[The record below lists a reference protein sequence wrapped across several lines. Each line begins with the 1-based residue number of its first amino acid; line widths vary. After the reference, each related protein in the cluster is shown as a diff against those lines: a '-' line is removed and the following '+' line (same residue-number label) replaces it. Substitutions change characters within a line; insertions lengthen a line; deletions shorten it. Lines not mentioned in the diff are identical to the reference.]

1 MNRFFLKYRKA
12 IVWAIVVSFVLGFVG
27 GSLFRRFSPSQ
38 RGSQEEVILVVE
50 GEKFTRQDLGAAY
63 RNLINYYIQLYQAFG
78 QDFNQQLQGTE
89 GVFNQMRYLASA
101 AEGLIRDTLIR
112 RGAREY
118 RVPVPARQLSQATEE
133 SYQRAL
139 EQFGGDEG
147 ALAEYLRRTQGL
159 TLEQFRVQLR
169 ASEELR
175 LLEEGLRRQV
185 VGPIQPTQ
193 DDLLAYLEEHQDRY
207 QSEPEKIR
215 VAYIKVSDAGL
226 ADELLAQAQLPET
239 DFLAL
244 AQEHS
249 EDPQIELDW
258 FARGG
263 SPLPLAVEEVAFTLA
278 EGEVRL
284 VEEGGAFY
292 IVKLLAHRPP
302 VVPPLEE
309 IRDQLEEDYIRD
321 EETQRWEEWYQARR
335 QSAQIQVNDPL
346 LEAFLLYPT
355 DKQAA
360 LEALQL
366 AAGEAQQDSPYLDYF
381 IGRLHEALAADL
393 EAQLTSLQEKEELT
407 PEEQAELA
415 RLAEEIDRHRQEALQ
430 AYLAFAT
437 TSGVELDEE
446 FFHRALAL
454 DPQSAQLRLRLA
466 ELYLEKG
473 QYFQADR
480 EYGQALELQPDLL
493 AAVEGQGD
501 VAMAMGFYARA
512 VERYRAALETQT
524 ESQTPEKRLQLEL
537 KLAGALVRDEQ
548 YEEARPLLENIL
560 AQRPEHSGALVLMGD
575 LLLGEG
581 NAGEAVGYYQAAL
594 RRSPTPDTQLKLARA
609 FLEAGDLDAAQREYE
624 ELLDWPT
631 PTYKRQ
637 AYVGMGDVLRARGQ
651 VEEALEYYRQALR
664 LAGVDA
670 AEKEAIAERM
680 VELAPDDLRL
690 RFQLASYY
698 REQYKYDAAIDQYQ
712 AILTRDEGN
721 VDALIGLGDC
731 YVAKTEYDTALTFYG
746 QALEEADNPRK
757 RLQIYDKIVQ
767 CEERR
772 VGPTGEL
779 TQAAKE
785 ALWEAALIYRELG
798 EPDQARERLQR
809 VHDADPSFR
818 AQELVPLLLELGGE
832 VQSPPQ
838 LMESPAQ
845 TPSEATPGG

>member
-12 IVWAIVVSFVLGFVG
+12 IVGAIVVTFVLGIVG

-38 RGSQEEVILVVE
+38 RGSQEEVVLVVE
-50 GEKFTRQDLGAAY
+50 GEKFTRRDLGVAY

-89 GVFNQMRYLASA
+89 GVFNQMQYLASA

-118 RVPVPARQLSQATEE
+118 RVPVPASQLNQATEE
-133 SYQRAL
+133 SYRRAL
-139 EQFGGDEG
+139 ERFGGSED
-147 ALAEYLRRTQGL
+147 ALAEYLRRYQGL
-159 TLEQFRVQLR
+159 TLEQFRAQLR
-169 ASEELR
+169 AAEELR

-193 DDLLAYLEEHQDRY
+193 DDLLAYLQEHQDRY
-207 QSEPEKIR
+207 QTEPEKIR
-215 VAYIKVSDAGL
+215 LAYLKVSDAAL
-226 ADELLAQAQLPET
+226 ADELLAQAQQPET

-249 EDPQIELDW
+249 EDPEVELDW
-258 FARGG
+258 FARGE
-263 SPLPLAVEEVAFTLA
+263 SPLPRAVEEVAFSLS

-292 IVKLLAHRPP
+292 VLKLLGHRPP
-302 VVPPLEE
+302 VIPPLEE
-309 IRDQLEEDYIRD
+309 IRERVEEDYIRD
-321 EETQRWEEWYQARR
+321 EESQRWNDWYQARR
-335 QSAQIQVNDPL
+335 QSARIEVNDPL

-360 LEALQL
+360 LEALQV
-366 AAGEAQQDSPYLDYF
+366 AGQEPEPSPYLPYF
-381 IGRLHEALAADL
+381 IGRVHEALAAEL
-393 EAQLTSLQEKEELT
+393 ETRLAELEEREELT

-415 RLAEEIDRHRQEALQ
+415 RLAEEIDHHQREALQ

-446 FFHRALAL
+446 FFQRALAL
-454 DPQSAQLRLRLA
+454 DPQNAQLRLRLA
-466 ELYLEKG
+466 DLYLEQG
-473 QYFQADR
+473 QYFQAER
-480 EYGQALELQPDLL
+480 EYGQALEAQPGLL

-501 VAMAMGFYARA
+501 VALAMGLYARA

-524 ESQTPEKRLQLEL
+524 PSQTPERRLELEL

-548 YEEARPLLENIL
+548 YQEARPLLENIL
-560 AQRPEHSGALVLMGD
+560 RQRPEHTGALILMGD
-575 LLLGEG
+575 LCLGEG
-581 NAGEAVGYYQAAL
+581 DPAQAVGYYQTAL

-609 FLEAGDLDAAQREYE
+609 LLESGDLDAAQAEYE

-637 AYVGMGDVLRARGQ
+637 AHVGMGDVMRARGDTEQ
-651 VEEALEYYRQALR
+651 ALEYYRLALR
-664 LAGVDA
+664 LAGADA
-670 AEKEAIAERM
+670 AEKEAIAEKIL
-680 VELAPDDLRL
+680 ELSPEDLEM
-690 RFQLASYY
+690 RFRLASYY
-698 REQYKYDAAIDQYQ
+698 REQYKYDAAIAQYQ
-712 AILTRDEGN
+712 AILAQAPGD

-731 YVAKTEYDTALTFYG
+731 YVPKTEYDTAISYYQ
-746 QALEEADNPRK
+746 QALEQTDNPRK
-757 RLQIYDKIVQ
+757 QLQIYGKIVE

-779 TQAAKE
+779 TQVALE
-785 ALWEAALIYRELG
+785 ALWQAALIHHQLG
-798 EPDQARERLQR
+798 NTDQARQALQR
-809 VHDADPSFR
+809 IYDADPSFR

-832 VQSPPQ
+832 VQTPPQ
-838 LMESPAQ
+838 VSEPPAQ
-845 TPSEATPGG
+845 TPSETSPGG